1 MMTLRQ
7 LFFAGVTLGM
17 VLLAAAPAQAESRE
31 QADTLWAIGTA
42 WSSDQ
47 QEVLYQ
53 EIHFTNNAELDL
65 TTRVEYRR
73 PDGELFAEKH
83 IDYSNSLIAPA
94 ISQRDFRND
103 ARVTTEHEQVR
114 AAQIIRLG
122 FRPHDS
128 NELREDEFTLRDS
141 LIFDAGFDPYV
152 RLNWDDLV
160 SGRRITTDFLV
171 PARMDT
177 VRISVTQVDSSQ
189 CRSDTDNI
197 YCFVIRPAGLLRV
210 VGWLVDPI
218 HIGYHRDTRRLMS
231 FDGISNFR
239 DDAGNTRNVLIKF
252 EYF

>member
-1 MMTLRQ
+1 MILRQ
-7 LFFAGVTLGM
+7 LFITGVTLGM
-17 VLLAAAPAQAESRE
+17 VLLAAPAQAESRE

-42 WSSDQ
+42 WSHDQ
-47 QEVLYQ
+47 QAVLYQ

-83 IDYSNSLIAPA
+83 IDYSDSLIAPA

-128 NELREDEFTLRDS
+128 NEL
-141 LIFDAGFDPYV
+141 FDAGFDPYV

-189 CRSDTDNI
+189 CRADTDNI

-218 HIGYHRDTRRLMS
+218 YIGYHRETRRLMS

>member
-1 MMTLRQ
+1 MT
-7 LFFAGVTLGM
+7 GVTMGV
-17 VLLAAAPAQAESRE
+17 VLLTAAPAQAESRE

-42 WSSDQ
+42 WSGDQ
-47 QEVLYQ
+47 QEILYQ

-83 IDYSNSLIAPA
+83 IDYS
-94 ISQRDFRND
+94 
-103 ARVTTEHEQVR
+103 
-114 AAQIIRLG
+114 
-122 FRPHDS
+122 
-128 NELREDEFTLRDS
+128 DS

-152 RLNWDDLV
+152 RLNWDDL
-160 SGRRITTDFLV
+160 
-171 PARMDT
+171 
-177 VRISVTQVDSSQ
+177 
-189 CRSDTDNI
+189 
-197 YCFVIRPAGLLRV
+197 